1 MHLILPPL
9 VMILMNE
16 EVQKSYELI
25 EIIETVAIIFKDGE
39 KKLFDAVQFDRKR
52 GVITGNIV
60 NTEKKDMEEIIK
72 WLKNTKIK
80 KIDSSNIFVE
90 TGFIPLTN
98 IDRIELASRKK
109 IIKKKQ

>member
-39 KKLFDAVQFDRKR
+39 KKLYDAVQFDRKR

-60 NTEKKDMEEIIK
+60 DTEKNDIIEILH
-72 WLKNTKIK
+72 WLGKPNIK
-80 KIDSSNIFVE
+80 KIDSDILFVE
-90 TGFIPLTN
+90 TGFIPKHN
-98 IDRIELASRKK
+98 IESIELGSRRK
-109 IIKKKQ
+109 ILKKKQ